1 MTQIRD
7 EFDRLFDR
15 FSRHWPGM
23 GLMRGTEPPWQ
34 WGLEA
39 REEDDAFAVR
49 ADLPGFAAGDI
60 DLQVLGDR
68 LTIRAAHK
76 SEMDDKDKGWTH
88 QRREYYQTVPLP
100 TAVDADKIDAHFRNG
115 VLTVRLPKTE
125 QKKGR
130 RIAIRQE

>member
-1 MTQIRD
+1 MSQIRD

-23 GLMRGTEPPWQ
+23 GLMRGVEPPWQ
-34 WGLEA
+34 WGLEV

-76 SEMDDKDKGWTH
+76 SEMDDKDKGWTQ